1 MNYTPVSQK
10 SENFHTV
17 KNLNWVLKLDG
28 QELNVV
34 LECYK
39 LSNKRKVFLNKSN
52 VFVGHKPYFKD
63 FEWTFN
69 FGKHVLVIQDG
80 KKGSDLMVDGVS
92 FKGLFTKRIERM
104 HKQVEETNVEQGIA
118 KNGKIDE
125 EVKELQ
131 HSGSLFSPP
140 ISTLDKTASQNYDF
154 DYIFK

>member
-17 KNLNWVLKLDG
+17 KNFSWVLKLDG
-28 QELNVV
+28 QDLSVV

-69 FGKHVLVIQDG
+69 FDKHVLVIQNG
-80 KKGSDLMVDGVS
+80 KEVTDLIVDGVS
-92 FKGLFTKRIERM
+92 FREIFTKRIERM
-104 HKQVEETNVEQGIA
+104 HKQVEETVVEQSIA
-118 KNGKIDE
+118 KNGKITE
-125 EVKELQ
+125 EAKETQ
-131 HSGSLFSPP
+131 HPDSLFSLPAST
-140 ISTLDKTASQNYDF
+140 ISKTTSQNYDF